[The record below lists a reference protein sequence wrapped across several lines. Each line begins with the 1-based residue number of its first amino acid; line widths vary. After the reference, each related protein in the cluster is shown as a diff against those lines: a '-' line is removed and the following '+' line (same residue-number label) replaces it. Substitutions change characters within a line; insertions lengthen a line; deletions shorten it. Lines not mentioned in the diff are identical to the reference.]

1 MKAERGENQIFLR
14 GYIHDA
20 PRFSHESHGT
30 EYDTFPLS
38 VPRQSGT
45 EDHLNILVPR
55 STLSPLHLTTGDKVE
70 LLGEVRSYTNRSG
83 VGSRLIISVLA
94 RAMTKSDGPPA
105 NDLTLTGALC
115 KPPNY
120 RRTPLGRDICD
131 LLLAVNRRYDGRA
144 DYLPCI
150 AWGSLAFSCR
160 DLPVGSRL
168 HLEGRLQSRIYYK
181 DEQGE
186 SVPHTAFEISA
197 MTITLSEL

>member
-14 GYIHDA
+14 GRVYAA

-45 EDHLNILVPR
+45 EDILNVLVPR
-55 STLSPLHLTTGDKVE
+55 SILNALRLKVGEAVE
-70 LLGEVRSYTNRSG
+70 LLGEVRSYNNRSG
-83 VGSRLIISVLA
+83 VGSRLVISVLA
-94 RAMTKSDGPPA
+94 RVMTRSDGPPA
-105 NDLTLTGALC
+105 NELILSGALC

-131 LLLAVNRRYDGRA
+131 LLLAVNRRYGRA

-150 AWGSLAFSCR
+150 AWGSLAFACGE
-160 DLPVGSRL
+160 LPVGSKLR
-168 HLEGRLQSRIYYK
+168 LEGRLQSRIYYK
-181 DEQGE
+181 EENGE
-186 SVPHTAFEISA
+186 SIPHTAFEVSA
-197 MTITLSEL
+197 MTIALDGE